1 MVSINNFSIIF
12 GQRALFKNISFFV
25 SKKDKI
31 GLVGKNGA
39 GKSTLLKAIVGLQKG
54 TEGEITIPKETT
66 LGYLPQEMVHNEDS
80 TILDEA
86 SSAFSDIV
94 ILEARSIEISNEL
107 TIREDYQE
115 ESYSKL
121 IEELNDINDRLQV
134 LGSGNME
141 QMVEKVLKGLGFSTS
156 DMSRQMSEFSGGWK
170 MRVELAKILL
180 IQPDL
185 VLLDEPTNH
194 LDIDSIEWLESFLEN
209 YPGAIIM
216 ISHDRNFL
224 DAITNRTI
232 EIANGKVYD
241 YKFSYSKYLE
251 HREQELEAQIEAA
264 KAQQKYIKDTEILIN
279 KFRAKKN
286 KAAFAQSLI
295 KKLDKLERIDVDQLD
310 SAAMKFRFPSAPRS
324 GKAAVTAE
332 NLSKSYDDLTVFSDV
347 DLLIGRQEKIAL
359 VGKNG
364 AGKTTLT
371 KILNNKLDYTGKLT
385 IGHNVD
391 IGYYAQDQTETLDP
405 EKTVF
410 QTIDD
415 EAQGDIRTQLRGLLG
430 TFLFQGEDIDKK
442 VKILSGG
449 EKARLALCK
458 LMLKP
463 YNLLIMDEPTNHLD
477 MRSKDMLKS
486 ALKSYDGTLIM
497 VSHDRHFLHELVNT
511 IYEVTPKGLNQ
522 HLGDIYE
529 FLAKKKTESIA
540 HFERSKADNAAKKN
554 KASSSNKESYEA
566 RKERDKR
573 KRKLSN
579 VISKCQS
586 EIDSAEKKIKE
597 MDAVIAVLDYSEQN
611 KANKILEEYGELK
624 NSVGE
629 LMGRWEEAEMELDE
643 ITASQSD

>member
-1 MVSINNFSIIF
+1 MVSINNFSVIF

-107 TIREDYQE
+107 SIREDYQE
-115 ESYSKL
+115 ESYSML

-310 SAAMKFRFPSAPRS
+310 SAAMKFRFPPAPRS
-324 GKAAVTAE
+324 GKAVVTAE

-371 KILNNKLDYTGKLT
+371 KILNKKLDYTGKLT

-405 EKTVF
+405 EK
-410 QTIDD
+410 
-415 EAQGDIRTQLRGLLG
+415 R
-430 TFLFQGEDIDKK
+430 
-442 VKILSGG
+442 
-449 EKARLALCK
+449 C
-458 LMLKP
+458 
-463 YNLLIMDEPTNHLD
+463 
-477 MRSKDMLKS
+477 SK
-486 ALKSYDGTLIM
+486 
-497 VSHDRHFLHELVNT
+497 R
-511 IYEVTPKGLNQ
+511 
-522 HLGDIYE
+522 
-529 FLAKKKTESIA
+529 
-540 HFERSKADNAAKKN
+540 
-554 KASSSNKESYEA
+554 
-566 RKERDKR
+566 
-573 KRKLSN
+573 
-579 VISKCQS
+579 
-586 EIDSAEKKIKE
+586 
-597 MDAVIAVLDYSEQN
+597 
-611 KANKILEEYGELK
+611 
-624 NSVGE
+624 
-629 LMGRWEEAEMELDE
+629 
-643 ITASQSD
+643 

>member
-1 MVSINNFSIIF
+1 MVSINNFSVIF
-12 GQRALFKNISFFV
+12 GQRALFKNISLFI

-39 GKSTLLKAIVGLQKG
+39 GKSTLLKSVMGLHKG
-54 TEGEITIPKETT
+54 TEGDITIPKETT
-66 LGYLPQEMVHNEDS
+66 VGYLPQEMVHNETS
-80 TILDEA
+80 TILEEA
-86 SSAFSDIV
+86 SSAFSDISV
-94 ILEARSIEISNEL
+94 LEERSNQISVEL
-107 TIREDYQE
+107 STREDYQSE
-115 ESYSKL
+115 YYSNL

-134 LGSGNME
+134 LGSGNKE
-141 QMVEKVLKGLGFSTS
+141 QMVERVLKGLGFMTS
-156 DMSRQMSEFSGGWK
+156 DMDRLMSEFSGGWK

-180 IQPDL
+180 IQPDV

-194 LDIDSIEWLESFLEN
+194 LDIDSIEWLESFLST
-209 YPGAIIM
+209 YPGAIVM

-224 DAITNRTI
+224 DAITNRTV
-232 EIANGKVYD
+232 EISIGRIYD

-251 HREQELEAQIEAA
+251 QREAELESQIEAA

-286 KAAFAQSLI
+286 KASFAQSLI
-295 KKLDKLERIDVDQLD
+295 KKLDKLERIDLDQLD
-310 SAAMKFRFPSAPRS
+310 SSAMKFSFPPAPRS
-324 GKAAVTAE
+324 GKAVVTAE
-332 NLSKSYDDLTVFSDV
+332 SLSKTYDDLLVFNNV

-371 KILNNKLDYTGKLT
+371 KILTNKLNYEGKLEV
-385 IGHNVD
+385 GHNVD

-415 EAQGDIRTQLRGLLG
+415 EAQGEIRTQLRGLLG

-442 VKILSGG
+442 VKVLSGG

-458 LMLKP
+458 LLLKP

-477 MRSKDMLKS
+477 MKSKDMLKS
-486 ALKSYDGTLIM
+486 ALNSYDGTLIM
-497 VSHDRHFLHELVNT
+497 VSHDRHFLHDLVDT

-529 FLAKKKTESIA
+529 FLKKKKTESIA
-540 HFERSKADNAAKKN
+540 HFERAKEENNSKKDKN
-554 KASSSNKESYEA
+554 SSSNKESYEA

-573 KRKLSN
+573 KRKLTN

-586 EIDSAEKKIKE
+586 EIDTTEKKIKE
-597 MDAVIAVLDYSEQN
+597 MDLVIADLDYTDQV
-611 KANKILEEYGELK
+611 KANKILDEYGDLK
-624 NSVGE
+624 NLVGE

-643 ITASQSD
+643 FTED